1 MADIPS
7 KLTVP
12 SDITMSDPA
21 DIKKLQDEIIALYKA
36 VNQLI
41 DVDAEQNKKLDNVV
55 YYKEW
60 IDICSFSLEGEKYEK
75 F

>member
-1 MADIPS
+1 MADVPS

-41 DVDAEQNKKLDNVV
+41 YVDD
-55 YYKEW
+55 
-60 IDICSFSLEGEKYEK
+60 EKN
-75 F
+75 

>member
-41 DVDAEQNKKLDNVV
+41 EVDAEQNK
-55 YYKEW
+55 
-60 IDICSFSLEGEKYEK
+60 
-75 F
+75 

>member
-41 DVDAEQNKKLDNVV
+41 DVDAEQNKKLDNAV
-55 YYKEW
+55 YYKEL
-60 IDICSFSLEGEKYEK
+60 IDFYSFSLEGEKYER

>member
-1 MADIPS
+1 MADTPS

-41 DVDAEQNKKLDNVV
+41 DVDAEQNKKIDNVV
-55 YYKEW
+55 YYKE
-60 IDICSFSLEGEKYEK
+60 
-75 F
+75 

>member
-1 MADIPS
+1 MADVPS

-21 DIKKLQDEIIALYKA
+21 DIKKLQDEIIALYKT

-41 DVDAEQNKKLDNVV
+41 DVDTEQNEKLDNAV
-55 YYKEW
+55 YYKE
-60 IDICSFSLEGEKYEK
+60 
-75 F
+75 

>member
-41 DVDAEQNKKLDNVV
+41 DAEQNEKLDNAV
-55 YYKEW
+55 YYKE
-60 IDICSFSLEGEKYEK
+60 
-75 F
+75 

>member
-1 MADIPS
+1 MADTPS

-21 DIKKLQDEIIALYKA
+21 DIKKLQDEIIALYKT

-41 DVDAEQNKKLDNVV
+41 DVDAEQNKKLDNAV
-55 YYKEW
+55 YYKE
-60 IDICSFSLEGEKYEK
+60 
-75 F
+75 